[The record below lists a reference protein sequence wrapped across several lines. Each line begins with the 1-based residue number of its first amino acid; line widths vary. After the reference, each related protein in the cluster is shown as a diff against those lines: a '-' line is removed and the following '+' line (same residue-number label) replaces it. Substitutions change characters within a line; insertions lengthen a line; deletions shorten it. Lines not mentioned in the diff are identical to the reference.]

1 LPFTDEDVTGKKNQ
15 QLRLA
20 YKFDIYATNPVSR
33 GDIYIDAVT
42 GNSLFY
48 NATIKHLGEYSH
60 GAKRLVK
67 LKIKYRL
74 LLLLQMPR
82 HVIVEIKPYKLH
94 QVVGHISFLTLLVEM
109 ES

>member
-1 LPFTDEDVTGKKNQ
+1 
-15 QLRLA
+15 
-20 YKFDIYATNPVSR
+20 VSR

-48 NATIKHLGEYSH
+48 NAIKHLGEYSH

-67 LKIKYRL
+67 LKKKIPPL

-94 QVVGHISFLTLLVEM
+94 QVVIYPF
-109 ES
+109 

>member
-1 LPFTDEDVTGKKNQ
+1 LPFTDEDVTGKKKQ
-15 QLRLA
+15 QLFS

-48 NATIKHLGEYSH
+48 NAIIKHLGEYSH

-67 LKIKYRL
+67 LKIKIPP

-94 QVVGHISFLTLLVEM
+94 QVVGHISF
-109 ES
+109 

>member
-1 LPFTDEDVTGKKNQ
+1 VVVV
-15 QLRLA
+15 
-20 YKFDIYATNPVSR
+20 IS
-33 GDIYIDAVT
+33 IDAVT

-67 LKIKYRL
+67 LKIKNTATA
-74 LLLLQMPR
+74 LLLQMPR

-94 QVVGHISFLTLLVEM
+94 QWWVIYPF
-109 ES
+109 

>member
-1 LPFTDEDVTGKKNQ
+1 MLLVKKNNFVY
-15 QLRLA
+15 
-20 YKFDIYATNPVSR
+20 YKFDIYATNPCR

-67 LKIKYRL
+67 LKIKIPPL

-94 QVVGHISFLTLLVEM
+94 QVWVIYPF
-109 ES
+109 